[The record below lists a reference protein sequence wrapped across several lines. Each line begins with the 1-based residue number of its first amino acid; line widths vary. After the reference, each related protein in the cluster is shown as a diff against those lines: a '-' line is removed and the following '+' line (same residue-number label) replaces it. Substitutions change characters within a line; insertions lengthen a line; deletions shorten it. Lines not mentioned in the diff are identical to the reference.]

1 MRITSNMIMNTVTR
15 NLALSQSRFLRIQT
29 MASSGRRINRPSDDP
44 IGITKDLGFRS
55 DLSEISQFRK
65 NINQALSWFNF
76 SDQAMG
82 NMNELISRAK
92 ELAVQFANDT
102 YDQNAR
108 AAGATN
114 IRDVFEQIIEAANT
128 QFEGNYIFSG
138 TRTDVS
144 PFMVLAMG
152 VVYRGDFEQISLE
165 TESSSYLGINSI
177 GAEFLTV
184 ASRTLGDGYDLNPGI
199 QPNLWLDYLHGGN
212 GVDLGAGLFNVRTLN
227 GEYAIDV
234 SAARNIQDVLDAL
247 NGAGIPNF
255 NASISLTGNS
265 IALED
270 TSNHLINVNTPLSM
284 LNGGLGVDQTPGLIR
299 FGTGGGVSVNVDIS
313 GSVTIGDVINAI
325 NTQLP
330 AGGINNVTAS
340 LHPDKNVLV
349 LNDNNAAPLNI
360 MISEGSPGG
369 QTASDLGILGEIGTV
384 MEGEDLEP
392 THIQV
397 AENAPDEN
405 TAKYLGLLGESQYE
419 QYVGEDLNPEL
430 AYFTLLSSLRSGM
443 GFPLGKIRIVNGDL
457 VKDVDLTALGN
468 DPNATIMDVINLINS
483 SGIEVEARIN
493 DQHTGIQIISK
504 VEDRSLMVIE
514 ADGGQTAKDLGIF
527 GSPDILGNLMVLEK
541 ALENND
547 VDEIGLCLETF
558 DTALN
563 KVSIARAEVGA
574 RTNRADMAS
583 YRQLTFELQITEQL
597 SNIEDADIAKVI
609 TDLASAEAAY
619 QAALASAARLIQP
632 SLINFL
638 R

>member
-15 NLALSQSRFLRIQT
+15 NLALSQSRFLRLQT

-65 NINQALSWFNF
+65 NISQAISWFNF

-82 NMNELISRAK
+82 NMNELISEAK

-102 YDQNAR
+102 YDHNAR

-114 IRDVFEQIIEAANT
+114 IRDIFEQMIEAANT

-152 VVYRGDFEQISLE
+152 VVYRGDFERISLE
-165 TESSSYLGINSI
+165 TESSSYLRINSI

-184 ASRTLGDGYDLNPGI
+184 ASRTLGDGHDLNPGI
-199 QPNLWLDYLHGGN
+199 QPNLWLDYLHDGN

-227 GEYAIDV
+227 GDYIIDV

-270 TSNHLINVNTPLSM
+270 TSDHLINANTPLSM

-299 FGTGGGVSVNVDIS
+299 FSTGGGVSVNVDIS
-313 GSVTIGDVINAI
+313 GCATVGDVINAI

-340 LHPDKNVLV
+340 LHPDKNLLV
-349 LNDNNAAPLNI
+349 LNDNNAVPLNVI
-360 MISEGSPGG
+360 ISEGSPAG
-369 QTASDLGILGEIGTV
+369 QTASDLGILGEIGSV
-384 MEGEDLEP
+384 LEGEDLEP

-405 TAKYLGLLGESQYE
+405 TAKYLGLLGESPYD

-430 AYFTLLSSLRSGM
+430 AYFTLLSSLRSGL
-443 GFPLGKIRIVNGDL
+443 GYPLGKIRIINGDL
-457 VKDVDLTALGN
+457 VKDIDLTALGN
-468 DPNATIMDVINLINS
+468 DPNATIIDVVNLINS

-493 DQHTGIQIISK
+493 DQHTGIQIFSNVK
-504 VEDRSLMVIE
+504 DRSLVVIE
-514 ADGGQTAKDLGIF
+514 ADDGQTAKDLGIF
-527 GSPDILGNLMVLEK
+527 GSPDILGNLMVLEN

-583 YRQLTFELQITEQL
+583 YRQLTFELQVTEQL
-597 SNIEDADIAKVI
+597 SNIEDADITKVI

-632 SLINFL
+632 SLIRFL
-638 R
+638 S

>member
-15 NLALSQSRFLRIQT
+15 NLALSQSRFLRLQT
-29 MASSGRRINRPSDDP
+29 MASSGRRINKPSDDP
-44 IGITKDLGFRS
+44 IGIAKDLGFRS

-65 NINQALSWFNF
+65 NIDQALSWFNF
-76 SDQAMG
+76 SDQALG
-82 NMNELISRAK
+82 NINELISEAK
-92 ELAVQFANDT
+92 ELNVQFANDT
-102 YDQNAR
+102 YDQYTR
-108 AAGATN
+108 AAGATQ
-114 IRDVFEQIIEAANT
+114 IRDIFEEIIDATNT

-138 TRTDVS
+138 TRTNIS
-144 PFMVLAMG
+144 PFRVLSMG
-152 VVYRGDFEQISLE
+152 AVYQGDFEKISLE
-165 TESSSYLGINSI
+165 TESSSYLEINSI
-177 GAEFLTV
+177 GAKFLTR
-184 ASRTLGDGYDLNPGI
+184 ASRILGDGADLNPGI

-227 GEYAIDV
+227 GDYTIDV

-270 TSNHLINVNTPLSM
+270 TSDHLINVNTPLSM

-313 GSVTIGDVINAI
+313 GCATVGDVIDAI

-360 MISEGSPGG
+360 TISEGSPGG
-369 QTASDLGILGEIGTV
+369 QTASDLGILGEMGTV

-392 THIQV
+392 VHIQV
-397 AENAPDEN
+397 AENAPGED
-405 TAKYLGLLGESQYE
+405 TAKYLGLLGETMYE
-419 QYVGEDLNPEL
+419 SYIGEDLNPEL
-430 AYFTLLSSLRSGM
+430 AYFTLLTSLNSGM

-457 VKDVDLTALGN
+457 AKDVDLTALGN

-493 DQHTGIQIISK
+493 DQHTGIQIFSK
-504 VEDRSLMVIE
+504 VEDRSLVIIE
-514 ADGGQTAKDLGIF
+514 ADGGRTAKNLGVF
-527 GSPDILGNLMVLEK
+527 GSPDILGNLMVLEA
-541 ALENND
+541 ALENNN
-547 VDEIGLCLETF
+547 VEEIGLCLETF
-558 DTALN
+558 DTALTQ
-563 KVSIARAEVGA
+563 VLIERAEVGA
-574 RTNRADMAS
+574 RSNRADMAS
-583 YRQLTFELQITEQL
+583 YRQLSFEYQVTEQL
-597 SNIEDADIAKVI
+597 SNVEDADITKVI

-619 QAALASAARLIQP
+619 QAALASAARLI
-632 SLINFL
+632 
-638 R
+638 

>member
-284 LNGGLGVDQTPGLIR
+284 RNGGLGVDQTPGLIR

-419 QYVGEDLNPEL
+419 QYVGEGLH
-430 AYFTLLSSLRSGM
+430 
-443 GFPLGKIRIVNGDL
+443 L
-457 VKDVDLTALGN
+457 VL
-468 DPNATIMDVINLINS
+468 
-483 SGIEVEARIN
+483 
-493 DQHTGIQIISK
+493 
-504 VEDRSLMVIE
+504 
-514 ADGGQTAKDLGIF
+514 
-527 GSPDILGNLMVLEK
+527 
-541 ALENND
+541 
-547 VDEIGLCLETF
+547 
-558 DTALN
+558 
-563 KVSIARAEVGA
+563 
-574 RTNRADMAS
+574 
-583 YRQLTFELQITEQL
+583 
-597 SNIEDADIAKVI
+597 
-609 TDLASAEAAY
+609 
-619 QAALASAARLIQP
+619 
-632 SLINFL
+632 
-638 R
+638 